1 MYIYIH
7 IYIYTHIYRERE
19 GERSVDM
26 KAYQKTCD
34 PSQSLSKFAYRFGQA
49 SHRAINQQAFCI
61 IIVSFFGY
69 LRSQLSVEAGQRLV
83 FAVESRN
90 FPNLEK

>member
-1 MYIYIH
+1 M
-7 IYIYTHIYRERE
+7 YTHIYRERE